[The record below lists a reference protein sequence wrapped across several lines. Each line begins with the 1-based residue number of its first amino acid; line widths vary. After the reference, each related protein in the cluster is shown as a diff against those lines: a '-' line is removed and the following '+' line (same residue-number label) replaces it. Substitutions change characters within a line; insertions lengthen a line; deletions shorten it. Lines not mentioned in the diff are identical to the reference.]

1 MKRRCKSLEPWAS
14 AEECVP
20 AKNKMQAGTLSCLG
34 PDFLPVIC
42 TDYTLANTSNA
53 NIDNDKQISDLGKEG
68 IWEGKGG
75 KVEEEEGETENFEKK
90 SKEGKIEEQ
99 GRRGEWRR
107 WGRCA
112 GCPGQHLPTV
122 HYHHHHHHH

>member
-1 MKRRCKSLEPWAS
+1 MKRCKSLEPRAS

-53 NIDNDKQISDLGKEG
+53 NIGDDKQKSDLGKEG
-68 IWEGKGG
+68 ISGKEEGKGRRM
-75 KVEEEEGETENFEKK
+75 
-90 SKEGKIEEQ
+90 
-99 GRRGEWRR
+99 GRRN
-107 WGRCA
+107 
-112 GCPGQHLPTV
+112 
-122 HYHHHHHHH
+122 

>member
-1 MKRRCKSLEPWAS
+1 
-14 AEECVP
+14 
-20 AKNKMQAGTLSCLG
+20 MQAGTLSCLG

-75 KVEEEEGETENFEKK
+75 KVKEEEGNWR
-90 SKEGKIEEQ
+90 SRGGGVSGEGGDAAQ
-99 GRRGEWRR
+99 V
-107 WGRCA
+107 A
-112 GCPGQHLPTV
+112 PGNISPLSTTATTTSTSSLLLTF
-122 HYHHHHHHH
+122 YCTFCL

>member
-1 MKRRCKSLEPWAS
+1 MSWNVVGYLGRPLRITGRMQWYVVKRCKSLEPWAS

-34 PDFLPVIC
+34 ADFLPVIC

-75 KVEEEEGETENFEKK
+75 KVEEEEGEW
-90 SKEGKIEEQ
+90 EGKALRRKVRKENGGAGEE
-99 GRRGEWRR
+99 G
-107 WGRCA
+107 
-112 GCPGQHLPTV
+112 
-122 HYHHHHHHH
+122 